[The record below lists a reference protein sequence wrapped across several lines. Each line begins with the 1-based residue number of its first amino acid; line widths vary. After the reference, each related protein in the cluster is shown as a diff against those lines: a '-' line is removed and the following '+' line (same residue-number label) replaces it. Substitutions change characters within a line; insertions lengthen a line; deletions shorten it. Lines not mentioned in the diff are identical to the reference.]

1 MSNEYERRILCGI
14 PFFVAKGA
22 AKDASIPIYS
32 WSAERI
38 PLGFYNGGT
47 GELALHV
54 PAEAELQLATWRR
67 DQSPR
72 SRTQLRLSR

>member
-22 AKDASIPIYS
+22 PKDSSIAIYS
-32 WSAERI
+32 WSADRT
-38 PLGFYNGGT
+38 PLGFYNGADGT
-47 GELALHV
+47 LTLHV
-54 PAEAELQLATWRR
+54 PEEAERQLAAWRR
-67 DQSPR
+67 EQAPR